1 MQQDTRNKEIYISMP
16 VSDFFGW
23 GVCGKNLIR
32 ELNKKVKVRY
42 VEKNFEAA
50 LREESEDKMVAELK
64 VELEDNV
71 NAPFIH
77 TLTRN
82 DGVSITEEM
91 RGEFIT
97 CVEYRGKPN
106 IGYIFSEQHYYNP
119 ENLDTLKSL
128 DIMVAGSQ
136 WNADILKEAGVDT
149 IAIPQGVDR
158 TIFCS
163 NGNKREDV
171 LKDKFVIFS
180 GGKYEHR
187 KAQDLVIRAVSKLQ
201 QKYDDIY
208 LMTSWANI
216 FKEDNRYYRELSKVK
231 NVLIVPLCY
240 QRELV
245 QMMRQT
251 NIGLFPNRIEGG
263 TNLVMMEYMACGKPV
278 IANDSTGQAD
288 VIDDEYA
295 FRVNGGDLKLLTE
308 MIDRLEYAYLNRD
321 KLEEMGVK
329 AGEAMNNFTWGKMA
343 DRFLKLAYGTTT

>member
-1 MQQDTRNKEIYISMP
+1 MP

-32 ELNKKVKVRY
+32 ELNKKVNVRY

-50 LREESEDKMVAELK
+50 LREEAEEKMVAELK
-64 VELEDNV
+64 TDPCGNV
-71 NAPFIH
+71 DAPFIH

-82 DGVSITEEM
+82 DGASITEEM
-91 RGEFIT
+91 RGEFTT

-119 ENLDTLKSL
+119 ENLNTLKSL

-136 WNADILKEAGVDT
+136 WNADILTEAGVDT

-158 TIFCS
+158 SIFCS
-163 NGNKREDV
+163 NGNHREDV

-187 KAQDLVIRAVSKLQ
+187 KAQDLVIRAVAKLQ

-208 LMTSWANI
+208 LMPAWANI
-216 FKEDNRYYRELSKVK
+216 FKEDNRYYRELAKVK
-231 NVLIVPLCY
+231 NVLPVQLCY
-240 QRELV
+240 QHELV

-251 NIGLFPNRIEGG
+251 NIGLFPNRVEGG

-288 VIDDEYA
+288 VIDDSYA
-295 FRVNGGDLKLLTE
+295 FRINGGDLSLLNQ
-308 MIDRLEYAYLNRD
+308 MIDYLEYAYLSRER
-321 KLEEMGVK
+321 LEQMGLR
-329 AGEAMNNFTWGKMA
+329 ADLAMDNFTWSKMA
-343 DRFLKLAYGTTT
+343 DRFLELAYGTTT